1 MIKLFSSFPPKLR
14 IHALL
19 GISWIPG
26 LRYAAPG
33 MTVASVRSA
42 EKLDH
47 RILGSSPC
55 FLQIHR
61 EAPLPYR
68 LFLSS
73 LTGLGTHWRPNPGNK
88 LPRYCLSS
96 LTGLYDQETGY
107 APALLYGT
115 RERPPGAP
123 TPERGNERGEVR
135 SPHLPI
141 TPSPHHPISPSPH
154 LPISPSPHLP
164 ISPSPHHPITP
175 SPHLPISPSPH
186 LPISPS
192 PHLPIS
198 PSPHLPISPSPH
210 LPISPSPHLPISPYS
225 SPPPTPPRPPSRPP
239 PPCPRFGRTRCT
251 RPGRTR
257 RDGRRR
263 GFRRRLLRRRTVRG

>member
-47 RILGSSPC
+47 RILGSNPC

-135 SPHLPI
+135 SPH
-141 TPSPHHPISPSPH
+141 PISPS
-154 LPISPSPHLP
+154 
-164 ISPSPHHPITP
+164 
-175 SPHLPISPSPH
+175 
-186 LPISPS
+186 
-192 PHLPIS
+192 
-198 PSPHLPISPSPH
+198 
-210 LPISPSPHLPISPYS
+210 
-225 SPPPTPPRPPSRPP
+225 PPTPPRPPSRPP

-251 RPGRTR
+251 RPGRIR
-257 RDGRRR
+257 RGGRRR